1 MRRGKPDAQDID
13 KRAREKE
20 AASGDQQKLDKQMI
34 SQYHQDHVIDAY
46 QPQNTG
52 NKKIVKPVGMGIVG
66 TQIDR
71 NVHVLRPRPTAR
83 VNAVGGQEAERHV
96 SGRIEPWLNIAV
108 WRSQGDFPV
117 WDTGLLDQ
125 NLIGEFVS
133 KVLPA
138 PQFWADDEVADEVE
152 KLNSLVS
159 EGAPEEEIKKQK
171 AKLQR
176 AKDDNWP
183 IVWRYVDP
191 TSTYDVWDE
200 RGRAEVFEV
209 RKITRE
215 TIESRFGAIDLPNDV
230 KKDTELEV
238 IEYANHEYV
247 ASILR
252 RGRGRV
258 NKRPAQFLKEPWK
271 HGVGM
276 LPYTFI
282 RFDPM
287 RQNDR
292 GHTRRGASYHG
303 REMVQMVDESI
314 TDLRTVSRKEVE
326 TPLWARLIPRLRA
339 GLGLEEKSI
348 KIEEGVPVI
357 LLQGEEG
364 SEEIGRV
371 ATPTVNPNLF
381 ALVQF
386 GAEYLD
392 RSGAHRPETIG
403 QGPAGQSAVHLDTAR
418 QAQITEL
425 SVAHFNAQDGFAN
438 ICKLHLRALPEDD
451 KVTIREADGKHGSKE
466 ISLTRE
472 DSEKYELLIQGVIK
486 LALPVN
492 RGAAVTNAR
501 LLTEARGPG
510 QRPLLSDVAVLQGE
524 LDIENPMEMVDSVN
538 EQLVVN
544 ALVDQYIETLKRQ
557 AQVAAGELTPEEVA
571 AIAQGFADL
580 PQQAQQ
586 ALLAR
591 FSGDVP
597 PELGGGGQ
605 LARGEANTA
614 RTTRGQQLSELQ
626 GGG

>member
-1 MRRGKPDAQDID
+1 M
-13 KRAREKE
+13 
-20 AASGDQQKLDKQMI
+20 
-34 SQYHQDHVIDAY
+34 
-46 QPQNTG
+46 
-52 NKKIVKPVGMGIVG
+52 
-66 TQIDR
+66 
-71 NVHVLRPRPTAR
+71 
-83 VNAVGGQEAERHV
+83 
-96 SGRIEPWLNIAV
+96 
-108 WRSQGDFPV
+108 
-117 WDTGLLDQ
+117 
-125 NLIGEFVS
+125 
-133 KVLPA
+133 
-138 PQFWADDEVADEVE
+138 
-152 KLNSLVS
+152 
-159 EGAPEEEIKKQK
+159 
-171 AKLQR
+171 
-176 AKDDNWP
+176 
-183 IVWRYVDP
+183 
-191 TSTYDVWDE
+191 
-200 RGRAEVFEV
+200 
-209 RKITRE
+209 
-215 TIESRFGAIDLPNDV
+215 
-230 KKDTELEV
+230 
-238 IEYANHEYV
+238 
-247 ASILR
+247 
-252 RGRGRV
+252 
-258 NKRPAQFLKEPWK
+258 FLKEPWE
-271 HGVGM
+271 HGLGM

-339 GLGLEEKSI
+339 ALGLEEKSI
-348 KIEEGVPVI
+348 TIEEGVPVV

-425 SVAHFNAQDGFAN
+425 SVAHSNLEEGFAN

-451 KVTIREADGKHGSKE
+451 KVTIREADGKHGSRE

-472 DSEKYELLIQGVIK
+472 DAEKYELLIQGVIK

-544 ALVDQYIETLKRQ
+544 ALVDEYIKTLARQ
-557 AQVAAGELTPEEVA
+557 AQVAAGELSPEEIA

-591 FSGDVP
+591 FSGEVP
-597 PELGGGGQ
+597 QELGGGGQ
-605 LARGEANTA
+605 LARGAANTA
-614 RTTRGQQLSELQ
+614 RTTRGQQLSEVNL
-626 GGG
+626 G

>member
-1 MRRGKPDAQDID
+1 VRRGKPDAKDVD
-13 KRAREKE
+13 KRTREKE
-20 AASGDQQKLDKQMI
+20 ASSGSQQKLDQQMI

-46 QPQNTG
+46 QPKSTG

-71 NVHVLRPRPTAR
+71 NVHVLRPRPSAR

-96 SGRIEPWLNIAV
+96 SGTIEPWLNIAV

-125 NLIGEFVS
+125 NLIGEFAS

-138 PQFWADDEVADEVE
+138 PQFWADDEVAKEVDR
-152 KLNSLVS
+152 LNSLVS

-191 TSTYDVWDE
+191 TSTYDAWDE

-209 RKITRE
+209 RKLTRE
-215 TIESRFGAIDLPNDV
+215 TIESRFGAIDLPDDV
-230 KKDTELEV
+230 KKETELEV
-238 IEYANHEYV
+238 VEYANHTHV
-247 ASILR
+247 ASVLR
-252 RGRGRV
+252 RGGGIR
-258 NKRPAQFLKEPWK
+258 KRDAVFLKEPWE
-271 HGVGM
+271 HGLGM

-339 GLGLEEKSI
+339 ALGLEEKSI
-348 KIEEGVPVI
+348 TIEEGVPIV

-451 KVTIREADGKHGSKE
+451 KVTIREADGKHGSRE

-557 AQVAAGELTPEEVA
+557 AQVAAGELSPEEIA

-580 PQQAQQ
+580 PVQAQQ
-586 ALLAR
+586 ALLSR
-591 FSGDVP
+591 FAGEVP

-614 RTTRGQQLSELQ
+614 RATRGQQLSEVR
-626 GGG
+626 

>member
-1 MRRGKPDAQDID
+1 VRRGKPDAEDID
-13 KRAREKE
+13 KRTREKE
-20 AASGDQQKLDKQMI
+20 ASSGSQQKLDKQMI

-46 QPQNTG
+46 QPKNMG

-71 NVHVLRPRPTAR
+71 NVHVLRPRPSAR

-96 SGRIEPWLNIAV
+96 SGTIEPWLNIAV

-152 KLNSLVS
+152 KLNSLVA
-159 EGAPEEEIKKQK
+159 EGASEEEIKKQK

-191 TSTYDVWDE
+191 TSTYDAWDE

-209 RKITRE
+209 RKLTRE
-215 TIESRFGAIDLPNDV
+215 TIESRFGAIDLPDDV
-230 KKDTELEV
+230 KKETELEV
-238 IEYANHEYV
+238 VEYANHTHV
-247 ASILR
+247 ASVLR
-252 RGRGRV
+252 RGGGIR
-258 NKRPAQFLKEPWK
+258 KRDAVFLKEPWE
-271 HGVGM
+271 HGLGM

-339 GLGLEEKSI
+339 ALGLEEKSI
-348 KIEEGVPVI
+348 TIEEGVPVI

-451 KVTIREADGKHGSKE
+451 KVTIREADGKHGSRE

-557 AQVAAGELTPEEVA
+557 AQVAAGELTPEEIA
-571 AIAQGFADL
+571 AIAQGFDNL

-597 PELGGGGQ
+597 QELGGGGQ

-614 RTTRGQQLSELQ
+614 RATRGQQLSEVR
-626 GGG
+626 

>member
-1 MRRGKPDAQDID
+1 MRRGKPNAEDID

-20 AASGDQQKLDKQMI
+20 ASSGSQQKLDKQMI

-71 NVHVLRPRPTAR
+71 NVHVLRPRPSAR
-83 VNAVGGQEAERHV
+83 VNAVGGQEAERHA
-96 SGRIEPWLNIAV
+96 SGKIEPWLNIAV

-125 NLIGEFVS
+125 SLIGEFVS

-138 PQFWADDEVADEVE
+138 PQFWADDEVAEEVD
-152 KLNSLVS
+152 KLNSLVA
-159 EGAPEEEIKKQK
+159 EGAPEEDIKKQK

-191 TSTYDVWDE
+191 TSAYDVWDE

-209 RKITRE
+209 RKMTRE
-215 TIESRFGAIDLPNDV
+215 TIETRFGAIDLPDDI
-230 KKDTELEV
+230 KKETELEV
-238 IEYANHEYV
+238 IEYANHEFV
-247 ASILR
+247 ASVLR
-252 RGRGRV
+252 RGGGKV
-258 NKRPAQFLKEPWK
+258 SKRDAMFLKEPWE
-271 HGVGM
+271 HGMRM

-287 RQNDR
+287 RTNDR

-339 GLGLEEKSI
+339 ALGLEEKSI
-348 KIEEGVPVI
+348 KVEEGVPVI

-364 SEEIGRV
+364 KEEIGRV

-451 KVTIREADGKHGSKE
+451 KVTVREADNKHGSRE
-466 ISLTRE
+466 ISLDRE
-472 DSEKYELLIQGVIK
+472 DAQKYELLLQGIIK
-486 LALPVN
+486 MALPVN

-544 ALVDQYIETLKRQ
+544 ALVDQFIETLKRQ
-557 AQVAAGELTPEEVA
+557 AQVAAGELSPEEIA

-580 PQQAQQ
+580 PVQAQQ
-586 ALLAR
+586 ALLSR
-591 FSGDVP
+591 FQGDVP

-605 LARGEANTA
+605 LAREAALGA
-614 RTTRGQQLSELQ
+614 RATRGQQLSEVQ